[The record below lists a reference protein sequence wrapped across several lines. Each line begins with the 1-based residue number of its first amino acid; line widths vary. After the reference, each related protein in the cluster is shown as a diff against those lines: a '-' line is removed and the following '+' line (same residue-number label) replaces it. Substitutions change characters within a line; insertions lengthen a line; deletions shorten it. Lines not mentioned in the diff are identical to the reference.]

1 MNFGLAPLVQV
12 LLQQAPSVDRPEQ
25 IDGAMD
31 EDRPHAP
38 PKRPDDI
45 RPLAQYAR
53 VETRDAD
60 EARERIGRLFCP
72 HSLVPLGAAALFDA
86 RHHTV
91 AFGGLTIN
99 YVAYGAAVEIDPGC
113 LDRFFLVQIP
123 LAGSALV
130 RNGRYTTIANTERA
144 TLLSPV
150 MPTQMVWEA
159 GCEKLIIL
167 VPRELLDEHVV
178 RVLDRIP
185 KLFGFDPGIDLGL
198 PRGSA
203 ILSQAKLLLHLAESR
218 VQGAAAGID
227 VFERE
232 LASGFVTL
240 LVGHMLEHA
249 EQGGILLRPQR
260 VSVAPV
266 HVRRA
271 EDYIRAHL
279 DAPLTLPQLS
289 DKAGSSIRSL
299 QEGFR
304 QFRDSTISDYIMAQ
318 RLDRWRTLIL
328 TSGPEVKVGDLALS
342 VGLNHLGRAAAAY
355 RARFGEVPSRT
366 LGKRH
371 R

>member
-1 MNFGLAPLVQV
+1 
-12 LLQQAPSVDRPEQ
+12 
-25 IDGAMD
+25 MD
-31 EDRPHAP
+31 EDPSHAP
-38 PKRPDDI
+38 PKRPYDA

-72 HSLVPLGAAALFDA
+72 HSLVPVGAAALFDA

-99 YVAYGAAVEIDPGC
+99 YVAYGAGVEIDPGC

-123 LAGSALV
+123 LAGSAVV

-167 VPRELLDEHVV
+167 VPRELLEEHVV

-218 VQGAAAGID
+218 VQGGVAGTD

-249 EQGGILLRPQR
+249 EQGGVLLRPHR
-260 VSVAPV
+260 ASVAPV

-279 DAPLTLPQLS
+279 DAALTLPQIS

-304 QFRDSTISDYIMAQ
+304 QFRDSTISDFIMAQ

-366 LGKRH
+366 LRKRH